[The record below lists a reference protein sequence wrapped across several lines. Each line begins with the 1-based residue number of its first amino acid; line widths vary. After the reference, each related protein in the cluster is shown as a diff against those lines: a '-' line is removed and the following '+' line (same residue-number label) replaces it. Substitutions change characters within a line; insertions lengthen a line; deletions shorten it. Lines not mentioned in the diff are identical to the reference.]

1 MRFLIRIS
9 LFFGLLLGIIQM
21 PMLKAQNRP
30 ADLPPLDSLNLSDMQ
45 SRFSSLLLTTG
56 ALEST
61 LHIRAT
67 EADSLQSLATQQ
79 WMAVKGDSTVAK
91 SVQDSLSK
99 IARQAKEVSKKA
111 NGQQSKAVKLLQ
123 MLASVPMDDSL
134 SLRKNLPKA
143 WKQTRQLYD
152 ELYPPPPLAPP
163 ADVAQ
168 DTLSNVK
175 TENAVK
181 ADKAPAPASTPLVR
195 QTARYNPA
203 NDVMLNPPVPPCA
216 VASTVRDE
224 FSGEITRE
232 MSRSEWFRYTNP
244 ALRNYLQGKTHVIC
258 EAALRSSGPN
268 MALLLTFT
276 IQDPNARKA
285 FGRLEQNSI
294 AQLKFLDGSMFV
306 LQNAI
311 PDDGVYNPETE
322 IMTYRAEYPLN
333 AEVMKKL
340 RNEESDKIRIA
351 WSKGYEDYD
360 IQQVDLL
367 MRQANCVSG
376 K

>member
-1 MRFLIRIS
+1 MRFRIRIS
-9 LFFGLLLGIIQM
+9 LFFGLLLGLFQT
-21 PMLKAQNRP
+21 PVATAQNRP
-30 ADLPPLDSLNLSDMQ
+30 VDLPPLDSLSLSDMQ
-45 SRFSSLLLTTG
+45 STFSGLLITATT
-56 ALEST
+56 LDSILRIKSSET
-61 LHIRAT
+61 
-67 EADSLQSLATQQ
+67 DSLQALASQQ

-91 SVQDSLSK
+91 SVQDSLGK
-99 IARQAKEVSKKA
+99 IARQAKEASKKA
-111 NGQQSKAVKLLQ
+111 NGQQSKASKLLQ

-152 ELYPPPPLAPP
+152 DLYPPPPLAPP
-163 ADVAQ
+163 ADVAP
-168 DTLSNVK
+168 DTLSNIK
-175 TENAVK
+175 AENTVK

-203 NDVMLNPPVPPCA
+203 NDVMLHPPVPPCV

-306 LQNAI
+306 LQNAV
-311 PDDGVYNPETE
+311 PDDGIYNPETE

-333 AEVMKKL
+333 AEVVKKL

-367 MRQANCVSG
+367 MRQAACVFG

>member
-1 MRFLIRIS
+1 
-9 LFFGLLLGIIQM
+9 
-21 PMLKAQNRP
+21 MLKAQNRP